1 MFPNGE
7 PASRGDMPGP
17 AAAAPPPL
25 ILLVVDSLESVLPMA
40 ELVGCFERKLRG
52 GILSPDDVVLL
63 VGGLPLLVLH
73 PLEERF
79 LICSLDK
86 AGDGGALRG
95 GPPTGL
101 SKALPAG
108 DCSSPAD
115 MVS

>member
-1 MFPNGE
+1 M
-7 PASRGDMPGP
+7 
-17 AAAAPPPL
+17 
-25 ILLVVDSLESVLPMA
+25 VDSLESVLPMA

-52 GILSPDDVVLL
+52 GMLSPDDVVVVSVL
-63 VGGLPLLVLH
+63 LLVLH
-73 PLEERF
+73 PLDERF

-115 MVS
+115 MVLDGVTDRLG